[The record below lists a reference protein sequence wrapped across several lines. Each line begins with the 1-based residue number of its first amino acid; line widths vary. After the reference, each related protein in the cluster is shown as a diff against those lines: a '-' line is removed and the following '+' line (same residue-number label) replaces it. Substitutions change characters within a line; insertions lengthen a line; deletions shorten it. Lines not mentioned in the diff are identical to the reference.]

1 MGELFLK
8 ILFCLFFLRSSQ
20 GGSPYMGYK
29 EASSFATTASPEG
42 YDYIIVGGGTA
53 GCPLAATLS
62 KKYSVLLLE
71 RGGSPYGNINISRFE
86 NFQISLTDTSPG
98 SPSQAFIS
106 TDGVINARARVLGG
120 GTCLNAGF
128 YSRASPRASWDS
140 ELVNE
145 SYPWVERQIVHW
157 PVLAPWQKALRDGLL
172 AAGVTPINGY
182 TYDHVFGTKV
192 GGTTFDRD
200 GFRHTAADLLSS
212 GDPENLHV
220 LIHASVQRILFD
232 TTKGD
237 RPKAVGVLFKDENGD
252 QHRASLSSSGCG
264 DVILSAGAI
273 GSLQLLLLSGIGPRG
288 DLEKIG
294 LPIVLDNAFVG
305 KGMADNPMNSVF
317 IPIKRPINKSLIQT
331 VGITK
336 MGAFIEA
343 SSGFSHSCES
353 INCQHGIMSAETY
366 SRMLTHVPAHC
377 NGTQIGQLSTVPPKQ
392 STLEMAR
399 AYAESKATL
408 PKECC
413 RGGSILAKIKGPLST
428 GELGLLNLD
437 ADEGPSVTFNYFN
450 NPLDLQR
457 CVYGVRTIE
466 KIVRSG
472 SFAGLIDDGAYSME
486 ALLNMSVRANVNLI
500 PKQTNDTKSVEQFC
514 KDTVVTIWHY
524 HGGCQVG
531 KVVGKDYRV
540 VGVNGLR
547 VVDGST
553 FIGSPGTNPQATV
566 MMLGRYV
573 GVKILREGLGN
584 EAEI

>member
-1 MGELFLK
+1 MNGDGLGPG
-8 ILFCLFFLRSSQ
+8 R
-20 GGSPYMGYK
+20 Y
-29 EASSFATTASPEG
+29 
-42 YDYIIVGGGTA
+42 VRRA
-53 GCPLAATLS
+53 GW
-62 KKYSVLLLE
+62 
-71 RGGSPYGNINISRFE
+71 
-86 NFQISLTDTSPG
+86 
-98 SPSQAFIS
+98 
-106 TDGVINARARVLGG
+106 DGK
-120 GTCLNAGF
+120 
-128 YSRASPRASWDS
+128 
-140 ELVNE
+140 LVNG

-157 PVLAPWQKALRDGLL
+157 PVLAPWQEALRDGLL
-172 AAGVTPINGY
+172 AAGVTPFNGY
-182 TYDHVFGTKV
+182 TNDHVFGTKV

-212 GDPENLHV
+212 GNPDNLHV

-232 TTKGD
+232 TTKVQGS
-237 RPKAVGVLFKDENGD
+237 RPKAAGVLFKDENGD
-252 QHRASLSSSGCG
+252 WHRASLSSGGCG

-273 GSLQLLLLSGIGPRG
+273 GSPQLLLLSGIGPRA

-294 LPIVLDNAFVG
+294 LPIVLENAFVG
-305 KGMADNPMNSVF
+305 KGMADNPMNTVY
-317 IPIKRPINKSLIQT
+317 IPSKHPINMSLIQT

-336 MGAFIEA
+336 MGVFIEA
-343 SSGFSHSCES
+343 SSGFCPSSES
-353 INCQHGIMSAETY
+353 INCQHGIMSAEAY
-366 SRMLTHVPAHC
+366 SRILTHVPAHC

-392 STLEMAR
+392 RTLEMAR

-408 PKECC
+408 PKEMFQ
-413 RGGSILAKIKGPLST
+413 GGSILEKIKGPLST
-428 GELGLLNLD
+428 GELRLLNPE
-437 ADEGPSVTFNYFN
+437 ADEEPSVTFNYFN

-472 SFAGLIDDGAYSME
+472 SFASLIEDGAYSME

-500 PKQTNDTKSVEQFC
+500 PKHTNDLKSVEQFC

-540 VGVNGLR
+540 VGVDGLR

-566 MMLGRYV
+566 MMLGRFDIEEMDDIEID
-573 GVKILREGLGN
+573 ILLLMFSWDRVR
-584 EAEI
+584 